1 MFQLGSIYLEPQNW
15 KDMFKVV
22 LFDLMCRAVERLAGL
37 LGFLVSCMPD
47 SR

>member
-15 KDMFKVV
+15 KDM
-22 LFDLMCRAVERLAGL
+22 LLSDLMCRGVERLAGL
-37 LGFLVSCMPD
+37 LGLLVWCMPD